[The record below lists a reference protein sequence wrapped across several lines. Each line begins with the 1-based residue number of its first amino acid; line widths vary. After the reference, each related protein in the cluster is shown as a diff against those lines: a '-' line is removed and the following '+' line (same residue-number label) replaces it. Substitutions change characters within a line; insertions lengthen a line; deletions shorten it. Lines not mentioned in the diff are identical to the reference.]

1 MFRPSA
7 QWPEPHAAIC
17 VWALVAETE
26 AEALR
31 QYQSRART
39 RLLRDRGVF
48 AALEPPD
55 DAGAYEYTEA
65 ERARLVQLRQSA
77 FVGDAAQVA
86 DKINRL
92 AREVGAAEVAVVT
105 WAYEEE
111 VRVESYRL
119 LAKAMGLPASS

>member
-1 MFRPSA
+1 
-7 QWPEPHAAIC
+7 
-17 VWALVAETE
+17 
-26 AEALR
+26 
-31 QYQSRART
+31 
-39 RLLRDRGVF
+39 LRDRGVF

-65 ERARLVQLRQSA
+65 ERVRLVQLRQSA